1 VLQLNLD
8 SFCDHV
14 QILGAVIGH
23 LEAEIDFDFSPGNG
37 ENIGARGYLDKEQI
51 F

>member
-14 QILGAVIGH
+14 QIFGAVIGH
-23 LEAEIDFDFSPGNG
+23 LEAEIDFDFSPGND
-37 ENIGARGYLDKEQI
+37 ENIGACRYLDKAQI